1 MSKLYERYKAIV
13 FAFEDK
19 DISPLNINYSKYLL
33 RIIGKPIINYV
44 IEGLRSIRVSEI
56 YILTDSERLSRYL
69 REFWGE
75 VFEENTILTSRNKL
89 SKALVE
95 LRDMMGKI
103 TYILIANGELIVDNS
118 AYKFIIETHT
128 TSGVDGVFLTV
139 PVTDSETY
147 TTVLLEYNLVK
158 DVLLPPESTKSSIAY
173 GGLSILPINI
183 LDYIAEYNDLYLA
196 LKRVIGE
203 SKIIQAAWNRPWVLV
218 KYPWDILLANR
229 MLLNELKIKRISTT
243 AKIAPSA
250 VIEGPVIIE
259 DNAVIDHNAV
269 IKGPAYIGRETL
281 IGMGAFIREHSSIE
295 DNVIIGA
302 YSEIKRSSIQV
313 YANISSWCFI
323 GDSIVGVSATIGPKV
338 TTLNVL
344 PSGIKIS
351 RLHPVRVKGRTLT
364 KLGAII
370 GTGARVGACTVL
382 YPGAYID
389 AGEWVKP
396 LSIVEG
402 IIR

>member
-33 RIIGKPIINYV
+33 RVIGKPIINYV
-44 IEGLRSIRVSEI
+44 IEGLKSIRVSEI
-56 YILTDSERLSRYL
+56 YVLTDNRRLSKYL
-69 REFWGE
+69 GEFWGE
-75 VFEENTILTSRNKL
+75 VFEENTILTSRDKL
-89 SKALVE
+89 SEAIIE
-95 LRDMMGKI
+95 LKDMLGRI
-103 TYILIANGELIVDNS
+103 THILIANGELIVDNS

-173 GGLSILPINI
+173 GGLSILPIDA
-183 LDYIAEYNDLYLA
+183 LDYIVEFNDLYLA
-196 LKRVIGE
+196 LKKVI
-203 SKIIQAAWNRPWVLV
+203 SKSRIVQAAWNKPWVLI
-218 KYPWDILLANR
+218 KYPWDILSANK
-229 MLLNELKIKRISTT
+229 MLLSELKIKRISTN
-243 AKIAPSA
+243 ARIAPSA

-259 DNAVIDHNAV
+259 DGAIIDHNAV

-295 DNVIIGA
+295 DNAVIGA

-313 YANISSWCFI
+313 HANISSWCFI
-323 GDSIVGVSATIGPKV
+323 GDSVVGVNASLGPKV
-338 TTLNVL
+338 VTLNVL
-344 PSGIKIS
+344 PSGIKVS

-370 GTGARVGACTVL
+370 GTGARIGACTVL

-389 AGEWVKP
+389 AGKWIKP